1 MAGSEGGGTGGNF
14 VSSSHSDSGGQTE
27 KTQAE
32 QAGKLLD
39 DLRRVVE
46 AQR

>member
-14 VSSSHSDSGGQTE
+14 VSLSPSDSSGRIKQT
-27 KTQAE
+27 KAE

-39 DLRRVVE
+39 DLRRIVE
-46 AQR
+46 TQR